1 MLVECVIDELLKLV
15 RKKLTIK
22 QLENALFLMKAE
34 IDKVDDEIIVI
45 EINPDRT
52 DMLSTEGIARALRTF
67 LNVDSG
73 IAEYPVKK
81 SGLEVIVKPGLKKIR
96 EFIACGI
103 VKDVRTSDDLIKE
116 YMHLQEALTTT
127 HGRNRKK
134 ASIGLYVL
142 DEIEFPVIYRP
153 AKPESIRF
161 APLGTEIE
169 MNGPTII
176 NEHEKGIQYGPIISK
191 HKKWPLLIDSKGN
204 TLSLPPIINSN
215 TLGQVD
221 MTTRNLFIEVT
232 GTHKKT
238 VDQALN
244 IMVTSLAERGGN
256 LESVTVN
263 YPDGTSIKTPNL
275 TPKKMRLEVK
285 DVIGLTGLS
294 LSDVE
299 TVSCL
304 QKMGYDARIKGKGIL
319 EVKIPAYR
327 TDVLHPVD
335 LIEDVAIGYGFDRIE
350 PSIPQTATSGK
361 LLTITRLKNKI
372 RDLLVGTGY
381 QEIKSYVMSSPEIM
395 NTKMLRNRPLTTTGN
410 PKSREFSVLR
420 NSLLPVL
427 LDFAAQ
433 NQHADYPQRIFEVGD
448 VVMPDSR
455 EQTRTKQVPHVC
467 RLIVDTC
474 VNITE
479 MLTEVGFI
487 LRNLG
492 FASRIEFA
500 AEKAPEFIDGR
511 AGKILIDGKTVGVF
525 GEVSPEVLDN
535 FGIGMPVVAFEMEL
549 PTSGTWVM

>member
-1 MLVECVIDELLKLV
+1 
-15 RKKLTIK
+15 
-22 QLENALFLMKAE
+22 
-34 IDKVDDEIIVI
+34 
-45 EINPDRT
+45 
-52 DMLSTEGIARALRTF
+52 
-67 LNVDSG
+67 
-73 IAEYPVKK
+73 
-81 SGLEVIVKPGLKKIR
+81 
-96 EFIACGI
+96 
-103 VKDVRTSDDLIKE
+103 
-116 YMHLQEALTTT
+116 LTTT

-285 DVIGLTGLS
+285 DVIALTGLS

-492 FASRIEFA
+492 LASKIEFA
-500 AEKAPEFIDGR
+500 AEKAPEFINGR

>member
-1 MLVECVIDELLKLV
+1 
-15 RKKLTIK
+15 
-22 QLENALFLMKAE
+22 
-34 IDKVDDEIIVI
+34 
-45 EINPDRT
+45 
-52 DMLSTEGIARALRTF
+52 
-67 LNVDSG
+67 
-73 IAEYPVKK
+73 VK
-81 SGLEVIVKPGLKKIR
+81 GVQ
-96 EFIACGI
+96 
-103 VKDVRTSDDLIKE
+103 TSDDLIKE

-134 ASIGLYVL
+134 ASIGLYVF

-169 MNGPTII
+169 MDGLTII
-176 NEHEKGIQYGPIISK
+176 NEHEKGILYGPIISR

-215 TLGQVD
+215 SLGQVD

-256 LESVTVN
+256 LESVTVR
-263 YPDGTSIKTPNL
+263 YPDETAIITPNL
-275 TPKKMRLEVK
+275 TSKKMRLKVE

-294 LSDVE
+294 LSDME
-299 TVSCL
+299 TVDCL

-319 EVKIPAYR
+319 EVKVPAYR

-395 NTKMLRNRPLTTTGN
+395 NTKMRRNRPLTTTGN
-410 PKSREFSVLR
+410 PKSRDYSVLR

-427 LDFAAQ
+427 LDFTAQ

-448 VVMPDSR
+448 VVMPDPR

-492 FASRIEFA
+492 LASRIEFA
-500 AEKAPEFIDGR
+500 ADKAPEFIDGR
-511 AGKILIDGKTVGVF
+511 AGKILIDGRPVGVF

-549 PTSGTWVM
+549 PKSGTWAM